1 MAPGSRTGARLGGNV
16 IRRDHA
22 IGEAAQG
29 RPYDFLIIGGG
40 ASGLGTAT
48 DAAARG
54 YRTLVVDQHDFA
66 KATSSR
72 STKLIH
78 GGVRYLKQGKIGLV
92 RESLR
97 ERGLLCRNAPHLVH
111 HLPFLV
117 PIYTWWHGPYYGIG
131 LKLYDRLAGEL
142 GLTPSKTLSRAEALG
157 QIPTLKPEGLRKGV
171 QYRDSQFDDSRLAVN
186 LAQTV
191 VDMGGSAINY
201 MKVTRFLKTGG
212 RLKGAVLQDQET
224 GNEYEVKARCV
235 INATGIFTDEVR
247 ALDQAGA
254 QPLITASQG
263 AHVVLP
269 KSFLPGQSALMVPKT
284 PDGRILFAIPWRDY
298 VLVGTTDVPVDTVSL
313 EPTPLEEEIDFILST
328 AAGYL
333 NHAPERSDV
342 LSAFAGLRPLVKT
355 GSGKSTASLSRE
367 HTILTS
373 DSGLVTVTGGK
384 WTTYRK
390 MAQDVMKQAERVA
403 GVEPR
408 PCPTAQLRIH
418 GWTDAPSADPV
429 FGMYGCGAEAVE
441 RLAREDPALAEKLHP
456 DLPYT
461 AANVVWAVREE
472 MARTVEDVLS
482 RRTRALILNAQ
493 ASVEAAPKVAKLLA
507 AELGHDETWT
517 QRAAGEYEKLA
528 AQYLL

>member
-1 MAPGSRTGARLGGNV
+1 M
-16 IRRDHA
+16 
-22 IGEAAQG
+22 
-29 RPYDFLIIGGG
+29 
-40 ASGLGTAT
+40 
-48 DAAARG
+48 
-54 YRTLVVDQHDFA
+54 VDQHDFA

-78 GGVRYLKQGKIGLV
+78 GGVRYLKQGNIGLV

-117 PIYTWWHGPYYGIG
+117 PVYTWWHGPFYGAG
-131 LKLYDRLAGEL
+131 LRLYDWLAGEL
-142 GLTPSKTLSRAEALG
+142 GLTPSKTLSKNDTLN
-157 QIPTLKPEGLRKGV
+157 QIPTLQPEGLLKGV
-171 QYRDSQFDDSRLAVN
+171 QYHDSQFDDSRLAVN

-191 VDMGGSAINY
+191 VDKGGSAINY

-224 GNEYEVKARCV
+224 GHEYEVKARCV
-235 INATGIFTDEVR
+235 INATGAFTDEVR
-247 ALDQAGA
+247 ALDEAGA
-254 QPLITASQG
+254 QPLITTSQG

-284 PDGRILFAIPWRDY
+284 PDGRILFAIPWRNR
-298 VLVGTTDVPVDTVSL
+298 VVVGTTDMPVDTVDL
-313 EPTPLEEEIDFILST
+313 EPTPLEGEIDFILST

-333 NHAPERSDV
+333 SKAPQRSDM
-342 LSAFAGLRPLVKT
+342 LSAFAGLRPLIKA
-355 GSGKSTASLSRE
+355 GGGKSTASLSRE
-367 HTILTS
+367 HTVLTA

-390 MAQDVMKQAERVA
+390 MAQDVIQQAERVA

-408 PCPTAQLRIH
+408 PCPTAKLRIH
-418 GWTDAPSADPV
+418 GWTDTPSADPV
-429 FGMYGCGAEAVE
+429 FGMYGSDAEAVE
-441 RLAREDPALAEKLHP
+441 RLAREEPALTEKLHP

-461 AANVVWAVREE
+461 AANAVWAVREE

-482 RRTRALILNAQ
+482 RRTRALILDAR
-493 ASVEAAPKVAKLLA
+493 ASAEAAPKVAKLIA
-507 AELGHDETWT
+507 AELDHDETWI
-517 QRAAGEYEKLA
+517 QQAVAEYEKLA
-528 AQYLL
+528 AQYYAFSP